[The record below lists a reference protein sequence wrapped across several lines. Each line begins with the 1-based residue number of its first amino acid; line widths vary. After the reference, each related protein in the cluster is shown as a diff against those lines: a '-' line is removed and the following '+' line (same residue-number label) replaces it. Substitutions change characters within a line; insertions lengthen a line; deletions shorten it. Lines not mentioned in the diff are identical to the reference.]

1 MSYIDDLTQEV
12 NQIFDQ
18 SKDLETLRQSVLDLV
33 TAKSKQS
40 YRNGMA
46 TAFNR
51 KGKGQKASQP
61 KEPKVE
67 TT

>member
-61 KEPKVE
+61 K
-67 TT
+67 